1 MKVLASRNASA
12 LANPAEAAALEGL
25 VPGPSVPVLP
35 HPMLHTPLA
44 CCPAPPTCYHP
55 AGDEDGQHSPR
66 GGGGAGQFPRG
77 DWEQQQRGEPERDS
91 GRMGGLAAGM
101 DIDVP
106 PPHGRERGPRGPL
119 DGPGPPFDRRG
130 PPPGRYDR
138 DFDRGPPEFD
148 RRGPPPPGRGG
159 RFDRDRDLDR
169 EGGPPGGPYG
179 RGPPPGPGR
188 FDERGPP
195 RPFRGPP
202 DRFDERGPPPGP
214 PFRGPPPPFRDF
226 PPPGRERSP
235 PGGRCAVLCGGGA
248 VPVCRAFCQGCCC
261 RAAVKSAGCL
271 TGRGLFA

>member
-1 MKVLASRNASA
+1 MQ
-12 LANPAEAAALEGL
+12 PAAEGQ
-25 VPGPSVPVLP
+25 PACLP
-35 HPMLHTPLA
+35 ARRIQPP
-44 CCPAPPTCYHP
+44 PAPPTCLS
-55 AGDEDGQHSPR
+55 AAEGEEGQHSPR

-77 DWEQQQRGEPERDS
+77 DWEHQQRGEPGREGS

-106 PPHGRERGPRGPL
+106 PPSMRERGPPRGPPL
-119 DGPGPPFDRRG
+119 DERGPPFDRRG

-159 RFDRDRDLDR
+159 RFDRDLDR
-169 EGGPPGGPYG
+169 EGGPPGPYG

-188 FDERGPP
+188 FDDRGPP

-226 PPPGRERSP
+226 PPPGRDRSP
-235 PGGRCAVLCGGGA
+235 PGSRCALWRSGCGLTACWDDASCYLCA
-248 VPVCRAFCQGCCC
+248 CVRLLMCTASKAARRCCC
-261 RAAVKSAGCL
+261 WALPPACL
-271 TGRGLFA
+271 